1 MQNVSTQRS
10 RPLRIRT
17 AVFLTILG
25 LAAAAVAI
33 ELPALIGG
41 SAPATSHSVT
51 QTSVQAAGAS
61 LATHNRSEEGLSSPA
76 PAAVDQSSEAR
87 PVRGPF

>member
-1 MQNVSTQRS
+1 MQNVSTQLS

-33 ELPALIGG
+33 ELPALVGG
-41 SAPATSHSVT
+41 SAPATTRSAT
-51 QTSVQAAGAS
+51 QTSVQSAGSS
-61 LATHNRSEEGLSSPA
+61 LATHNRSEQGLGNPVPA
-76 PAAVDQSSEAR
+76 PVVRSGDAR